1 MIIIKRIVFFVVSTL
16 IISLFV
22 WWGFDGFEMFTKIY
36 PPSELV
42 DPKTGRVVIET
53 RGTFTL
59 GLDLVLV
66 ISIGIS
72 ALGFIVINFFKIW
85 YAKRELL

>member
-42 DPKTGRVVIET
+42 HPETGQVVIKT

-72 ALGFIVINFFKIW
+72 ALGFVMINFFKIW
-85 YAKRELL
+85 YAKREML